1 MDSRETVE
9 EQRALWSVGSLFVP
23 LLLVVV
29 TLVVWSGFQTVQL
42 IRERAN
48 LRTLKANQEAPVQ
61 ESLKLRAQLDSI
73 AKRTA
78 ELAAQGNA
86 GATTIVEALAKR
98 GITINPNA
106 PPAK

>member
-1 MDSRETVE
+1 MQSVETAE
-9 EQRALWSVGSLFVP
+9 EPRALWGVGSLFVP
-23 LLLVVV
+23 FSLIAMALLVW
-29 TLVVWSGFQTVQL
+29 TGFQTIQL
-42 IRERAN
+42 TRERTN
-48 LRTLKANQEAPVQ
+48 LRTFKANQESPVQ

-98 GITINPNA
+98 GITINTSA
-106 PPAK
+106 VPAK